1 VVKAQIE
8 PSVLE
13 DATSMVLGVYKTLGG
28 NDKIAKGP
36 DMKEELLASLA
47 EKYPEDSKNAA

>member
-13 DATSMVLGVYKTLGG
+13 DASVVLGVYKTLGG

-36 DMKEELLASLA
+36 DMKKELLASLA